1 MIKKFLIIIFLLS
14 ISHQLL
20 SQSPDFM
27 KSKAAAQWAD
37 SILST
42 WTFEEKLG
50 QLFTLEANSSWP
62 QKDIDSLAAIVEKY
76 NIGGLIFFKGG
87 PLRQANQTNYYQ
99 RISKKV
105 PMLISIDGEWGL
117 SMRLDSTMRFPR
129 QMTLSAM
136 NNDSLVYAFGN
147 EVARQCKRLG
157 IHINFAPAIDI
168 NNNPNNPVIST
179 RSFGDDKE
187 QVMRYGYMYAKALQ
201 DNKVLASA
209 KHFPG
214 HGDTDADSHY
224 SLPIIRK
231 TVSELDSLELY
242 PFRALIDSGVG
253 SVMIAHLYIPSLDST
268 ENRASSLSKN
278 VVTDLLKKKLHFNGL
293 IFTDALIMK
302 GVTKYFPS
310 GVIEVEALKAGADI
324 LLMSENVPK
333 SIELINEAIKN
344 KTLDSVEISN
354 RVKKILMLKYWC
366 GLNNYQ
372 PVQLENLY
380 RDLNTEEASALNFE
394 LYKQAVTLI
403 SNKDATVP
411 VKNVDIGSVASLVI
425 NDSLNNTFQ
434 KILKRYSNVNCLSV
448 SKETLDAK
456 MDDIIAKLSNYKTV
470 ILSVH
475 NTTTKP
481 QQNFGITD
489 AMDKI
494 IWSLADKTNLV
505 VVVFGNTYCLN
516 KLPSISQSKASIISY
531 EDTYLPQFITA
542 QIIFGG
548 MPVTGKLPVTANNEY
563 KRGTSSASDSTQIR
577 LEYVPT
583 RSINLNDSLLN
594 RVDSIVNDAINKR
607 AMPGCQIW
615 VAQNDKVFY
624 NKTFGSKMYYPNEP
638 VLEDDIYDIA
648 SVTKIAGTS
657 LAVMKL
663 YEAGKIDLR
672 ETVGHY
678 LKEFRK
684 SNKKDLRLDE
694 LMTHTAGLQSWIPFY
709 KSTLVNGKPSKKIFS
724 NKRKGDFQI
733 QVADSLFMSKS
744 YSSKIWKQVITSP
757 LAQKGVYVYSD
768 LGMLIMQRIVEKI
781 TGNKMDEYLAE
792 NFYNHLGLTH
802 MTFNPL
808 NKFSKNII
816 APTEDDKEFRK
827 QIVRGYVHDPAAAMM
842 GGVAGNA
849 GLFSDANCLGV
860 LMQMLLNGGEYG
872 GKRYLNTGTVNVFT
886 QRYVSLSDRRG
897 LIFDK
902 PTTDG
907 KKSPAAK
914 SCSPLTFGHTGF
926 TGTCAWAD
934 PANNL
939 VFVFLSNRV
948 HPSATSNKL
957 AEMNVRTNIQ
967 QVFYDAMNKN

>member
-1 MIKKFLIIIFLLS
+1 MIKKTLISFSLFLLQYQVYA
-14 ISHQLL
+14 QL
-20 SQSPDFM
+20 PDFM
-27 KSKAAAQWAD
+27 KSKAASQWAD
-37 SILST
+37 SILNT

-50 QLFTLEANSSWP
+50 QLFTLEANSNWP
-62 QKDIDSLAAIVEKY
+62 QKDIDSLSAILERY

-201 DNKVLASA
+201 DNHILASA

-224 SLPIIRK
+224 SLPVIKK
-231 TVSELDSLELY
+231 TLSELDSLELY

-253 SVMIAHLYIPSLDST
+253 SVMIAHLFIPSLDST
-268 ENRASSLSKN
+268 VNRASSLSKN
-278 VVTDLLKKKLHFNGL
+278 IVTDLLKKKLHFNGL
-293 IFTDALIMK
+293 IITDALIMK
-302 GVTKYFPS
+302 GVSKFFPP
-310 GVIEVEALKAGADI
+310 GEIELEALKAGVDI
-324 LLMSENVPK
+324 LLMSENVPR
-333 SIELINEAIKN
+333 SFELINEAIKN
-344 KTLDSVEISN
+344 KTLDSNEIIT

-372 PVQLENLY
+372 PVQTENLY
-380 RDLNTEEASALNFE
+380 QNLNTPEAEALNFE
-394 LYKQAVTLI
+394 LYKNAVTLLT
-403 SNKDATVP
+403 NKEAIVP
-411 VKNVDIGSVASLVI
+411 LKNVDLGTIASVVI

-434 KILKRYSNVNCLSV
+434 KIMKRYTNVNCFSV
-448 SKETLDAK
+448 SKENLDSK
-456 MDDIIAKLSNYKTV
+456 MDELVNKFSGFKTV

-489 AMDKI
+489 GMDKI
-494 IWSLADKTNLV
+494 ISRLATKTNLV

-516 KLPSISQSKASIISY
+516 KLPSISNAKASVISY

-548 MPVTGKLPVTANNEY
+548 MSVTGKLPVTANHEFT
-563 KRGTSSASDSTQIR
+563 RGFSSTADSVQIR

-583 RSINLNDSLLN
+583 RMINLNDSLLN

-615 VAQNDKVFY
+615 VAQNEKVFY
-624 NKTFGSKMYYPNEP
+624 NRTFGSKMYYPNEP
-638 VLEDDIYDIA
+638 VLDDDIYDIA

-663 YEAGKIDLR
+663 YEEGKLDLK

-684 SNKKDLRLDE
+684 SNKKDLKLDE

-709 KSTLVNGKPSKKIFS
+709 KSTFVNGKLSKKIFS
-724 NKRKGDFQI
+724 EKQKGDFQL

-744 YSSKIWKQVITSP
+744 YSAKIWKQVISSP
-757 LAQKGVYVYSD
+757 LGQRGAYVYSD
-768 LGMLIMQRIVEKI
+768 LGMLIMQHIVEKV
-781 TGNKMDEYLAE
+781 TGDKIEEYLDK
-792 NFYNHLGLTH
+792 NFFSIMGLTH

-808 NKFSKNII
+808 NKFLEKVI

-827 QIVRGYVHDPAAAMM
+827 QLIRGYVHDPAAAMM

-860 LMQMLLNGGEYG
+860 VMQMLLNGGEYG
-872 GKRYLNTGTVNVFT
+872 GKRYLSAETVNLFT

-902 PTTDG
+902 PTADG

-934 PANNL
+934 PANKL

-948 HPSATSNKL
+948 HPSAASNKL

-967 QVFYDAMNKN
+967 QVFYDALNKN